1 VLFFCP
7 RQVRYNACMSTL
19 HLKKDPSLADMQ
31 QYVRDMVIERGF
43 NEQSILQECLML
55 NEEVGELMKC
65 VRKSHANMRI
75 DSNKVYELDAAGEI
89 ADILIVL
96 TTIANKLDI
105 DMEKAF
111 RDKEEKNKQR
121 DWR

>member
-1 VLFFCP
+1 
-7 RQVRYNACMSTL
+7 
-19 HLKKDPSLADMQ
+19 
-31 QYVRDMVIERGF
+31 
-43 NEQSILQECLML
+43 ML

-75 DSNKVYELDAAGEI
+75 DQNKVYELDAAGEI

-96 TTIANKLDI
+96 TTIANKMGV

>member
-1 VLFFCP
+1 
-7 RQVRYNACMSTL
+7 MSAL
-19 HLKKDPSLADMQ
+19 HLKKEPTIADMQ

-43 NEQSILQECLML
+43 HEQSILQECLML

-96 TTIANKLDI
+96 TTIANKLGV

-111 RDKEEKNKQR
+111 REKEEKNKQR

>member
-1 VLFFCP
+1 
-7 RQVRYNACMSTL
+7 MSNL
-19 HLKKDPSLADMQ
+19 HLKQNPTLSDIQ
-31 QYVRDMVIERGF
+31 HYVEDMVVERGF
-43 NEQSILQECLML
+43 KDQSILQECLML
-55 NEEVGELMKC
+55 NEEIGELMKC

-75 DSNKVYELDAAGEI
+75 DANKVYELDAAGEI

-96 TTIANKLDI
+96 TTIANKLGVN
-105 DMEKAF
+105 MEQAF